1 MLPVDRDINID
12 VKRPYCEDFKL
23 DLVIPTGERDGY
35 VIPAARLRRA
45 EVANE
50 DVPVVA
56 GLRDGGKAAP
66 QAKEIMTASG
76 DKQEGG
82 Q

>member
-35 VIPAARLRRA
+35 VIPAARLRRMDVA
-45 EVANE
+45 EGE
-50 DVPVVA
+50 TPVVA

-66 QAKEIMTASG
+66 TGKEVMTASG
-76 DKQEGG
+76 EKQE
-82 Q
+82 